1 MPSASRCCER
11 LQPNTPR
18 YTAARHAHS
27 PIYAGLVSGQLD
39 AAVPT
44 DALVRLDDVSR
55 IFRQGSRT
63 IRALSGISLGVR
75 EREFVAIVGASG
87 CGKSTLL
94 NLMAGLLVPT
104 SGAVRRQASVDRA
117 GGIGMVFQNPVLLP
131 WRNVLANV
139 LLPMELLH
147 QDGAQSR
154 ARALL
159 VEVGLGEF
167 EQALP
172 HQLSGGMQQRVS
184 ICRALL
190 TDPPLL
196 LMDEPFGALDAI
208 TRERLNLQLLR
219 IWSEHGKTVVLV
231 THNIEEA
238 VFLADR
244 IVVMTPRPGRV
255 AEVIVNDLDR
265 PRGVATYREPR
276 FAELTSHIREMI
288 VGIEEA
294 A

>member
-1 MPSASRCCER
+1 
-11 LQPNTPR
+11 
-18 YTAARHAHS
+18 
-27 PIYAGLVSGQLD
+27 VSGSSP
-39 AAVPT
+39 ATVAI

-55 IFRQGSRT
+55 VFRQGRRT
-63 IRALSGISLGVR
+63 VRALAGISLGVR
-75 EREFVAIVGASG
+75 EREFVAVVGSSG

-94 NLMAGLLVPT
+94 NIMAGLLAPT
-104 SGAVRRQASVDRA
+104 SGAVHRQGSVDRA

-147 QDGAQSR
+147 QKGA
-154 ARALL
+154 AGKAHELL
-159 VEVGLGEF
+159 AEVGLEEF

-208 TRERLNLQLLR
+208 TRERLNLQLQT
-219 IWSEHGKTVVLV
+219 IWAEHGKTVVLV

-255 AEVIVNDLDR
+255 AEIIVNDLDR
-265 PRGVATYREPR
+265 PRGVATYREAG

-288 VGIEEA
+288 VGVGEA

>member
-1 MPSASRCCER
+1 M
-11 LQPNTPR
+11 
-18 YTAARHAHS
+18 
-27 PIYAGLVSGQLD
+27 
-39 AAVPT
+39 
-44 DALVRLDDVSR
+44 
-55 IFRQGSRT
+55 
-63 IRALSGISLGVR
+63 RALSGINLAVR
-75 EREFVAIVGASG
+75 EREFVAVVGASG

-94 NLMAGLLVPT
+94 NLIAGLLTPT
-104 SGAVRRQASVDRA
+104 SGTVQRQASVDRA
-117 GGIGMVFQNPVLLP
+117 GGVGMVFQNPVLLP
-131 WRNVLANV
+131 WRNVMANV

-147 QDGAQSR
+147 QDGARER
-154 ARALL
+154 ARELIT
-159 VEVGLGEF
+159 EVGLGEF

-208 TRERLNLQLLR
+208 TRERLNLQLQT

-231 THNIEEA
+231 THNIDEA
-238 VFLADR
+238 VFLADT

-255 AEVIVNDLDR
+255 AEVIANDLER
-265 PRGVATYREPR
+265 PRGVATYREAR
-276 FAELTSHIREMI
+276 FAELATHIREMI
-288 VGIEEA
+288 VGVGEA